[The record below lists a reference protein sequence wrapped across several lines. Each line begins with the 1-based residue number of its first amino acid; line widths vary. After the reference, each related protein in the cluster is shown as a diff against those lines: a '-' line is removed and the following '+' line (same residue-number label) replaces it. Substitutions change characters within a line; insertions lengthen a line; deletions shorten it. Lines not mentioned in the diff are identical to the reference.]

1 MFLCVSAVYSRV
13 CVLCMCELCVC
24 VGGTRGFRV
33 VSKCCKGVDG
43 LLCVVCIS
51 ARVVAVWENALER
64 PCVLVRVCG
73 VHACANMGDCEVATE
88 NRRFHKTRISHLI
101 GATAGT
107 DGTCQLSAS
116 SISLST
122 RYDFT
127 SAETHEVGVKF
138 VDVATTEHV
147 SQCSCVGHGKLFLT
161 LDSGPTLMCL
171 EID

>member
-1 MFLCVSAVYSRV
+1 MSVSGGSFCEVREIMWWALGCSCACLQCIVV

-73 VHACANMGDCEVATE
+73 VHACANMGDCEVARE

-107 DGTCQLSAS
+107 DGTCQLSAF

-122 RYDFT
+122 RYDVT
-127 SAETHEVGVKF
+127 SVETHDVGGQV
-138 VDVATTEHV
+138 
-147 SQCSCVGHGKLFLT
+147 CRRCNN
-161 LDSGPTLMCL
+161 
-171 EID
+171 